1 MKKNSRALSVISY
14 ITWIGWLVTFVLHD
28 KKDRLV
34 RQHLNQALVLNL
46 IETVSGLLGRAR
58 LFSRVC
64 TVVDLACLVLLV
76 IGVVRALKMSREP
89 LPLIGGIN
97 LLG

>member
-46 IETVSGLLGRAR
+46 IETVSGLLGRIR
-58 LFSRVC
+58 LLSRVC